1 MLGARL
7 QKTFVVA
14 EVDLAPAMYPDIPKP
29 PVLASARALQWAEL
43 VAMTALGG
51 CAVGAGFE
59 LDHIAPAALSTHVVV
74 TAWCEHAEGRR
85 SSWAV
90 ELIEAGGQL
99 LAYGRL
105 RFVLVD
111 LQQFIARLSR

>member
-1 MLGARL
+1 MLGTRA
-7 QKTFVVA
+7 QKMFVVT
-14 EVDLAPAMYPDIPKP
+14 EDDLAPTMYPDIPKP
-29 PVLASARALQWAEL
+29 PVLASSRALQWAEL

-59 LDHIAPAALSTHVVV
+59 LDHVAPAGLSAAVVV
-74 TAWCEHAEGRR
+74 TAWCERAEGRR

-90 ELIEAGGQL
+90 EIMEVSGRL

-111 LQQFIARLSR
+111 FQRFITKLAR